1 MPLIQ
6 FNWASPGALFCVCV
20 ENGGSEMR
28 VISKPIWVMAALL
41 LGFGASAQIVETEA
55 VQLAQEWKQLVT
67 EGTGVIN
74 DMQPQINA
82 GKVTEAQAKPDALVA
97 QFQARYAK
105 NTGRQLDTQGAGPVV
120 DLRKAYIKAFR
131 DILQAKQAVLLKG
144 GQDSLVP
151 AHFRALV
158 LADLNKAMK
167 GRLQGYATNRDREL
181 INGDWAVS
189 RVMKGSALAPEVQKL
204 VDRGAMEPVTKRQG
218 NALLGYWPM
227 TLQPAC
233 VACHDQNG
241 LKQEV
246 GQFGGALVA
255 EIVTR

>member
-1 MPLIQ
+1 VKKEGL
-6 FNWASPGALFCVCV
+6 
-20 ENGGSEMR
+20 EMR
-28 VISKPIWVMAALL
+28 LGTKVGFWVGLL
-41 LGFGASAQIVETEA
+41 MSFSASAQLTDGDA

-67 EGTGVIN
+67 EGTGVIT
-74 DMQPQINA
+74 DMQAQINA
-82 GKVTEAQAKPDALVA
+82 GKVADSQARPDALVA
-97 QFQARYAK
+97 QFQARYGK
-105 NTGRQLDTQGAGPVV
+105 STGHPLDTQGSGPLM
-120 DLRKAYIKAFR
+120 DLRKAFVKAFR
-131 DILQAKQAVLLKG
+131 DTVQAKQAVMLKG

-158 LADLNKAMK
+158 LAELNKAMK
-167 GRLQGYATNRDREL
+167 GRMQGYATNRDAEL

-204 VDRGAMEPVTKRQG
+204 VDRGAMEAVTKRQG
-218 NALLGYWPM
+218 QTMLGYWPM

-233 VACHDQNG
+233 VACHAQNG

-255 EIVTR
+255 EVFTR